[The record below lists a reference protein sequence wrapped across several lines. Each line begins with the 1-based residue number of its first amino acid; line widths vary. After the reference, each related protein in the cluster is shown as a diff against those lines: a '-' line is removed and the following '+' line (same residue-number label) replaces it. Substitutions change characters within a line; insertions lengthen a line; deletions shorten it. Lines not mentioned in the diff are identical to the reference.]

1 MQLPLAPLPMPKLGI
16 LISGRGSNMMA
27 LHRHIQQ
34 GVLNAEIAVV
44 ISNKPT
50 AGGLEYAKENGINA
64 QVFEPK
70 AFASPTDY
78 EAAIVA
84 ELQANNVDLV
94 VLAGYMKLVG
104 EPILTAYQSRMVNI
118 HPSLLPS
125 FKGLNAQKQALDYG
139 VTVAGCTVHYVTK
152 DMDAGPI
159 IMQAAVPVLPD
170 DTEASL
176 SERILVKEHEIFAL
190 AIQDVLNKIS

>member
-1 MQLPLAPLPMPKLGI
+1 MPKLGI

-84 ELQANNVDLV
+84 ELQSNHVDLV

-190 AIQDVLNKIS
+190 AIQDVLNEIS